1 MSQAFI
7 GEFKFWI
14 LLKILMLSKIPLV
27 IMSRRNDSDK
37 NMRFITKHLELESI
51 NIFPGEILPASA
63 QPRKYSLLYLLL

>member
-1 MSQAFI
+1 
-7 GEFKFWI
+7 
-14 LLKILMLSKIPLV
+14 MLSKIPLV

-63 QPRKYSLLYLLL
+63 HSRKYSL